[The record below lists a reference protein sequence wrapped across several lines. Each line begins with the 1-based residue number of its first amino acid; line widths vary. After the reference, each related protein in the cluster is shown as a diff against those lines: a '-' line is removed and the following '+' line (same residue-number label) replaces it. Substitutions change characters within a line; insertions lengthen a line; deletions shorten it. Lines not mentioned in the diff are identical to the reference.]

1 MKELVR
7 DWMTANVISVAPT
20 TEIEEADAIMQSSGI
35 RRLAVLEHTHLVGI
49 LSQGDVRAAMA
60 TAAADFSEYK
70 RAPTVGDLMT
80 PDPITV
86 PETATVA
93 LAAKT
98 MLQLKVSGLPVV
110 DKDGHLCG
118 LLSESDL
125 FRYIVELAKARE
137 HVTVSTTA
145 EKLAKASFAA

>member
-1 MKELVR
+1 MNELVR

-20 TEIEEADAIMQSSGI
+20 TEIEEADAIMQASGI
-35 RRLAVLEHTHLVGI
+35 RRLAVLEGVHLAGI

-80 PDPITV
+80 PDPITI

-98 MLQLKVSGLPVV
+98 MLQLKVSGLPVI
-110 DKDGHLCG
+110 DQNGKLCG

-125 FRYIVELAKARE
+125 FRYIVELANARE
-137 HVTVSTTA
+137 HVNPAATAKFTKVST
-145 EKLAKASFAA
+145 AA